1 MIRKTQLW
9 LTAFSIAVI
18 LAIAPPAKAAQHL
31 YLTYGPFEFSI
42 AVKDLNQFAQ
52 TGTIPPDLKFILN
65 RFSPQ
70 QQTQIRDLLRLKNE
84 VNPVILSRVTYTAT
98 VERLIKRI
106 GELIQTRDRQN
117 GFYAI
122 RAALLQS
129 ATDPQG
135 LSILN
140 FLQKFPT
147 DLRLDLPATLK
158 FVNQLKATIKDTDTF
173 VADLEKATTK
183 IAQSESPVDLN
194 QLADLRQPG
203 ALTVVMQTLSL
214 RDKKRALHSRYP
226 KGRPLT
232 VDLYR
237 PTTPNPTPII
247 LISGGLGGDRNHFK
261 DLAQHLAS
269 QGFTAVVLDHP
280 GSNAQRQR
288 DFFKGLYSENFD
300 SQDFIDR
307 PLDISFVLDE
317 LTQRNASEFNNQ
329 LNLQQVGMFGYSL
342 GGTAALALAGATIN
356 FNQLEQDCGNQVNII
371 NIAVLY
377 QCRALELPRQNY
389 QLKDDRIKAIF
400 LFVPSSK
407 HIYGTQGISHV
418 RIPIFWQATNEDIIT
433 PLILEQVPMFNA
445 LPSHQKYLAVS
456 QGLPHTRVILRLLD
470 RVTGTNR
477 TMLSEELFKVT
488 QDYLKT
494 FNTAFFKAYISHD
507 KTYRPY
513 LTASYAQAFAQQ
525 PYSLSLVK
533 SVQNLTNAD

>member
-65 RFSPQ
+65 RFSPE

-84 VNPVILSRVTYTAT
+84 INPVILSRVTYTAT
-98 VERLIKRI
+98 VERLIRRI

-158 FVNQLKATIKDTDTF
+158 FVNQLKATIKDTNTF
-173 VADLEKATTK
+173 VADLEKETTK

-214 RDKKRALHSRYP
+214 RDKKRALHSRYRN
-226 KGRPLT
+226 GRPLT

-237 PTTPNPTPII
+237 PTTSNPTPII

-356 FNQLEQDCGNQVNII
+356 FNQLEQDCGTQVNII
-371 NIAVLY
+371 NIAILY

>member
-329 LNLQQVGMFGYSL
+329 LNLQQVGMFSYSL

-356 FNQLEQDCGNQVNII
+356 FNQLEQDCGTQVNII
-371 NIAVLY
+371 NIAILY